1 MHCVWAPS
9 PRSRRGP
16 TGTCSSSR
24 SSTTGQACPMRPS
37 ATCRPATTPAV
48 LVGCGSPGVFPT
60 TRRATPPTQAPAS
73 GSSST
78 AERPHA
84 VAFLCDAEAAF
95 SISARRS
102 GGCAW
107 GSLGQPHVQGSAS
120 QSGGV
125 QANPIPILSIGVH
138 PDDPRRAAED
148 QDLEVRRYVARNLD
162 ELLHEQPWTAPAV
175 SPLL

>member
-48 LVGCGSPGVFPT
+48 LVGCGSPGVLPT
-60 TRRATPPTQAPAS
+60 TRRSTPPTQVPAS

-84 VAFLCDAEAAF
+84 VAFLCDDGIGTP
-95 SISARRS
+95 SPHQQTRS
-102 GGCAW
+102 RAQRGRECCP
-107 GSLGQPHVQGSAS
+107 SLGEGADSSDLPADYEGLDGVSALV
-120 QSGGV
+120 GV
-125 QANPIPILSIGVH
+125 DGFDVGV
-138 PDDPRRAAED
+138 
-148 QDLEVRRYVARNLD
+148 VARD
-162 ELLHEQPWTAPAV
+162 VIVEQQAV
-175 SPLL
+175 AAQQVTGVGEDPLSGRCG